1 MIQCIRSLLS
11 VYTFVSRVV
20 SAVAIGI
27 IALTR
32 KNVIIKRLIPCRRK
46 TNKIGLNGE
55 IYA

>member
-1 MIQCIRSLLS
+1 MNQCIRSLLS